1 MRNAPLN
8 CVNWPAKFSKSRR
21 EATIK
26 QLPLLS
32 RDTQVAHQRRYY
44 WRFARIEMIAKLL
57 VAQRFADL
65 FRAICDNGTQL
76 RTLCVS
82 SQNVTPE
89 LAGIRR
95 SSRCFLFTRFQQSR
109 EVSVLKKIPVMPR
122 SLRAFWKARIPARC
136 PVYAVLES
144 VAKVSS
150 NPAMTLYTMR

>member
-57 VAQRFADL
+57 VAQRFLGSSLGGHFTDHAD
-65 FRAICDNGTQL
+65 GQ
-76 RTLCVS
+76 
-82 SQNVTPE
+82 
-89 LAGIRR
+89 
-95 SSRCFLFTRFQQSR
+95 
-109 EVSVLKKIPVMPR
+109 
-122 SLRAFWKARIPARC
+122 PA
-136 PVYAVLES
+136 
-144 VAKVSS
+144 
-150 NPAMTLYTMR
+150 